1 MALYSPWPRSMSAKL
16 SLVVVLL
23 SVSLTFCNASPE
35 CNVELEPEE
44 VRQRRIEALKAQF
57 LSKLGMTEA
66 PNVDASRM
74 GPISQDILESYQAAQ
89 ARRKRRSLEEAG
101 STLSPEDHYYEQR
114 ISLIPAALQGTW
126 MFAKA
131 KLFFGPN
138 ATGVWNH
145 YGQRGSGR
153 NWRRTVPVGQKE
165 RPNMYR
171 RSPTLFHKMHDFLQ
185 VSFFF
190 CSLFMSLFF
199 FEKKW
204 ITNFAFIIVN
214 FNSLPACAILGMLGM
229 RLTIE
234 LLNKPEQFLCFL
246 IAFKFL
252 FPLYFLI
259 ALLFLFPVCSF
270 CQRWHPERPDCLQ
283 GQSVWTAMASER
295 QLDWYCWSR
304 AASTPQTSRPHD
316 EWHERSQR
324 RVVSSTI

>member
-1 MALYSPWPRSMSAKL
+1 MALYSPSPRSMSAKL

-23 SVSLTFCNASPE
+23 SVCQTFCVASPE

-145 YGQRGSGR
+145 YGHRGSGR

-171 RSPTLFHKMHDFLQ
+171 RPPKLFHKCIIFFKS
-185 VSFFF
+185 VFF
-190 CSLFMSLFF
+190 CSLLMSFF
-199 FEKKW
+199 FFSKR
-204 ITNFAFIIVN
+204 
-214 FNSLPACAILGMLGM
+214 S
-229 RLTIE
+229 E
-234 LLNKPEQFLCFL
+234 LLTS
-246 IAFKFL
+246 
-252 FPLYFLI
+252 PLLMF
-259 ALLFLFPVCSF
+259 
-270 CQRWHPERPDCLQ
+270 
-283 GQSVWTAMASER
+283 
-295 QLDWYCWSR
+295 
-304 AASTPQTSRPHD
+304 
-316 EWHERSQR
+316 
-324 RVVSSTI
+324 